1 MENFHAHI
9 NRFSRN
15 ITAFFDERLKHYGLA
30 VSYIE
35 MMLIINHHAE
45 CSQKML
51 SDEMGL
57 APSTITRFI
66 EKLVKKGFVE
76 KYRSGK
82 EMYVKLTPNG
92 YDTAAEMKKAY
103 RNAEAELQA
112 LLGEKYL
119 DTTGKLIAFGIG
131 VTEEAEK

>member
-1 MENFHAHI
+1 MEKFHAHI

-15 ITAFFDERLKHYGLA
+15 ITAFFDEKLKGYGLA

-92 YDTAAEMKKAY
+92 YDTAAHLKKAY
-103 RNAEAELQA
+103 RNAETELQA
-112 LLGEKYL
+112 LLGEKYFE
-119 DTTGKLIAFGIG
+119 TTGKLIEFGIE